1 MVRLTVG
8 EPLEAAGVA
17 VTANV
22 LVPVIAIF
30 SVPLADARV
39 EVSLGA
45 YFALI
50 GCTPG
55 TKPALLI
62 EADPPDSVTAVPKA
76 VAPSKSCTEPFT
88 VAVPEGVTVME
99 KAMFVPLATLVLVTV
114 IFVVVAAG
122 GGGL

>member
-1 MVRLTVG
+1 M
-8 EPLEAAGVA
+8 EAAGVA

-22 LVPVIAIF
+22 VVPVIAIF
-30 SVPLADARV
+30 SAPLADARV
-39 EVSLGA
+39 EVSLGV

-50 GCTPG
+50 GWVPG

-76 VAPSKSCTEPFT
+76 FAPSKSWTDPFT
-88 VAVPEGVTVME
+88 EAVPEGVTVME
-99 KAMFVPLATLVLVTV
+99 KAIFVPLANLVVLGTD

>member
-8 EPLEAAGVA
+8 EPLEAAGDA

-22 LVPVIAIF
+22 GVPVIAIF

-39 EVSLGA
+39 EVSLGV

-50 GCTPG
+50 GWVPG

-76 VAPSKSCTEPFT
+76 FAPSKSWTDPFT

-99 KAMFVPLATLVLVTV
+99 KAIFVPLANLVVLGTD
-114 IFVVVAAG
+114 IFV
-122 GGGL
+122 